1 MYSNVMYST
10 TTTMIHRSH
19 TYSYRA
25 RPQTNVSGVPAYN
38 QAPGCNTL
46 PGHPV
51 PGYLTPGYSH
61 TATFPQGNLPQSGP
75 GHRRTHS
82 QGPAPQG
89 QPRRSRSINATVR
102 PSGGNPA
109 RPGNN
114 AHSDSP
120 YAFAN
125 SLART
130 PSISSASATGNPQPR
145 RTALQRQREQMR
157 AQFTFPNG
165 EVFTPRPPVAV
176 ALAPPVPPAP
186 VAVPSP
192 ATVPT
197 APAQSAKR
205 SPRKKLGRLFRGMLG
220 RDKDKDKDRDI
231 VPVSVPV
238 LALPVEIR
246 RADKGE
252 DIVQRLEREWDTVHL
267 NTGADMSLADATV
280 RSASLGSLSVSS
292 AVSSPGRDEA
302 RGQCPRTVRFAPGIF
317 VGETFAQ
324 AEYLRAE
331 PEEIVQGPGSGSGE
345 GAALNSSAKMEVNA
359 YKQYEM
365 FVHPESRRYTHFFA

>member
-1 MYSNVMYST
+1 MYST

-25 RPQTNVSGVPAYN
+25 RPQNSVSGVPAYN
-38 QAPGCNTL
+38 QAPGCNTAS
-46 PGHPV
+46 GHPV

-61 TATFPQGNLPQSGP
+61 TATFPQGNAP

-109 RPGNN
+109 RPGNS

-165 EVFTPRPPVAV
+165 EVFTPRPP
-176 ALAPPVPPAP
+176 APPVALTSPVP

-192 ATVPT
+192 PTVPT
-197 APAQSAKR
+197 APAQSVKR

-231 VPVSVPV
+231 VPVSVPVPVPV

-267 NTGADMSLADATV
+267 NTGADMSLADTTV

-302 RGQCPRTVRFAPGIF
+302 RGQCPRSVRFAPGIF

-331 PEEIVQGPGSGSGE
+331 PEEIVSGAAGSGE
-345 GAALNSSAKMEVNA
+345 GNALNSSAKMEVNA

-365 FVHPESRRYTHFFA
+365 FVHPKSRRYTHFFA